1 MKFLLPFLCGLSLV
15 LSGTL
20 PDGVDTLEDLDIE
33 VQFNLNYSIMKFLL
47 PFLCGLSLVLSGTLP
62 DGVDTLEDLDI
73 EDFEDYF
80 GLEHVTDPEEKEKRE
95 EALKEN
101 EELVK
106 EANEAYN
113 NGDQSWFDEVNEYSD
128 LPIDEFLANH
138 TGLLM
143 NVTERFATGLLPIK
157 MPYDEVSERYFDGY
171 RYCRSTAP
179 AAYNAVTAGLVTS
192 VKSQG
197 SCGSCAAFATMATVE
212 TCFAKQLGGA
222 SKVGDY

>member
-1 MKFLLPFLCGLSLV
+1 MKVLLPFLCCLSLA

-20 PDGVDTLEDLDIE
+20 PDGVDTIEDLDI
-33 VQFNLNYSIMKFLL
+33 
-47 PFLCGLSLVLSGTLP
+47 
-62 DGVDTLEDLDI
+62 D
-73 EDFEDYF
+73 DFEDYF
-80 GLEHVTDPEEKEKRE
+80 GLDHVTDPEEKEKRK

-101 EELVK
+101 EEMIK

-113 NGDQSWFDEVNEYSD
+113 NGDQTWFDEVNEYSD

-171 RYCRSTAP
+171 RYSRSTAP

-197 SCGSCAAFATMATVE
+197 TCGSCAAFATMATVE
-212 TCFAKQLGGA
+212 TCFAKQLGIN
-222 SKVGDY
+222 

>member
-1 MKFLLPFLCGLSLV
+1 MKVLLPFLCCLSFV

-20 PDGVDTLEDLDIE
+20 PDGVDTIEDLDI
-33 VQFNLNYSIMKFLL
+33 
-47 PFLCGLSLVLSGTLP
+47 
-62 DGVDTLEDLDI
+62 D
-73 EDFEDYF
+73 DFEDYF
-80 GLEHVTDPEEKEKRE
+80 GLDHVTDPEEKEERE

-138 TGLLM
+138 T
-143 NVTERFATGLLPIK
+143 ERFATGLLPIK

-171 RYCRSTAP
+171 RYSR
-179 AAYNAVTAGLVTS
+179 
-192 VKSQG
+192 
-197 SCGSCAAFATMATVE
+197 
-212 TCFAKQLGGA
+212 
-222 SKVGDY
+222 

>member
-1 MKFLLPFLCGLSLV
+1 MRFLIAFLCGLSFA

-20 PDGVDTLEDLDIE
+20 PDGVDN
-33 VQFNLNYSIMKFLL
+33 V
-47 PFLCGLSLVLSGTLP
+47 
-62 DGVDTLEDLDI
+62 EDLDI

-80 GLEHVTDPEEKEKRE
+80 GLDHVTDPEEKEKRK

-101 EELVK
+101 EEMVK

-113 NGDQSWFDEVNEYSD
+113 NGDQTWYDEVNEWAD
-128 LPIDEFLANH
+128 LPLDEFLNEH

-143 NVTERFATGLLPIK
+143 NVTERFATGLLDIR

-171 RYCRSTAP
+171 RFSRSSAP
-179 AAYNAVTAGLVTS
+179 AAYNAVTAVLVTS

-197 SCGSCAAFATMATVE
+197 NCGSCAAFATMATVE
-212 TCFAKQLGGA
+212 TCFAKQLGIDE
-222 SKVGDY
+222 SYI

>member
-1 MKFLLPFLCGLSLV
+1 MKVLLPFLCGLSLV
-15 LSGTL
+15 LTGTL
-20 PDGVDTLEDLDIE
+20 PDGVDTI
-33 VQFNLNYSIMKFLL
+33 
-47 PFLCGLSLVLSGTLP
+47 
-62 DGVDTLEDLDI
+62 EDLDI
-73 EDFEDYF
+73 EDYF
-80 GLEHVTDPEEKEKRE
+80 GLDHVTDPEEKEKRE

-143 NVTERFATGLLPIK
+143 NVTERFATGLLPIE
-157 MPYDEVSERYFDGY
+157 MPFDEVSERYFDGY
-171 RYCRSTAP
+171 RYSRSTAP

-192 VKSQG
+192 VKS
-197 SCGSCAAFATMATVE
+197 
-212 TCFAKQLGGA
+212 
-222 SKVGDY
+222 